1 MDTEKG
7 LFGEF
12 GGAEVPEGLKTVL
25 DEIAREF
32 ELAKK
37 DERFNKR
44 LDYLLEYYVGRP
56 TPLFLAENL
65 TRKLGG
71 AKIYLKREDL
81 NHTGAHKINNTL
93 GQALL
98 AKRMGRTRIIAETGA
113 GQHGVATAT
122 AAALMGLKCVV
133 YMGAKDAAKQPLN
146 VYRMELLGAK
156 VIRVETG
163 ARDLKAAVDEA
174 LGDLVANHKDTF
186 YVLGSAVGPYPYPGM
201 VKYFQQVIS
210 REIAVQSMKLEG
222 KAPDYVIA
230 CVGGGS
236 NAIGAFAEFIGK
248 PGTRLIGVEPGGI
261 GIETGYH
268 AAPLTDGKVGS
279 IHGFRTYVLLDEHGQ
294 VQTSHSI
301 ASGLNY
307 PGVGPEH
314 SYLKDSGKAEYVA
327 VTDFEALH
335 AFRKLS
341 KHEGIIP
348 AIESAHALAYAMK
361 IAPTLTKDKM
371 IVVNLSGR
379 GDKDMD
385 TVIRS
390 EQESLRLLEQI
401 DKTEKEG

>member
-1 MDTEKG
+1 MEQQG

-12 GGAEVPEGLKTVL
+12 GGAQVPEALAAVL
-25 DEIAREF
+25 ERIGREF
-32 ELAKK
+32 ENARNDADFNAELNYYLK
-37 DERFNKR
+37 D
-44 LDYLLEYYVGRP
+44 YVGRP
-56 TPLFLAENL
+56 SPLFLAANL

-71 AKIYLKREDL
+71 ARIYLKREDL

-98 AKRMGRTRIIAETGA
+98 AKRLGMKRVIAETGA

-122 AAALMGLKCVV
+122 AAALLGLKCVV
-133 YMGAKDAAKQPLN
+133 YMGSKDARKQALN
-146 VYRMELLGAK
+146 VHRMELLGAEVIK
-156 VIRVETG
+156 VDSG
-163 ARDLKAAVDEA
+163 NQDLKAAVDVA
-174 LGDLVANHKDTF
+174 LLDLMENWESTF
-186 YVLGSAVGPYPYPGM
+186 YIIGSAVGPYPYPGM
-201 VKYFQQVIS
+201 VKHFQSVIS
-210 REIAVQSMKLEG
+210 KEIALQSMDKEG
-222 KAPDYVIA
+222 RLPDYVIA

-236 NAIGAFAEFIGK
+236 NAIGAFAEFIGM
-248 PGTRLIGVEPGGI
+248 PEVRLVGVEPGGI
-261 GIETGYH
+261 GLDTPYH
-268 AAPLTDGKVGS
+268 AAPLASGSVGS
-279 IHGFRTYVLLDEHGQ
+279 LHGYRTYVMQDEAGNILN
-294 VQTSHSI
+294 SHSI

-314 SYLKDSGKAEYVA
+314 SYLKDSGQAEYVA

-361 IAPTLTKDKM
+361 LAPTLGKDKV

-385 TVIRS
+385 TILES
-390 EQESLRLLEQI
+390 EKESLQLMESM
-401 DKTEKEG
+401 EKAGR

>member
-1 MDTEKG
+1 MEEQKG

-12 GGAEVPEGLKTVL
+12 GGSFVPEQLEAVL
-25 DEIAREF
+25 ENIGREF
-32 ELAKK
+32 ESAIK
-37 DERFNKR
+37 DDDFNKD
-44 LDYLLEYYVGRP
+44 LNYYLKHYVGRP
-56 TPLFLAENL
+56 SPLYLAENI

-81 NHTGAHKINNTL
+81 NHTGAHKINNTI

-98 AKRMGRTRIIAETGA
+98 ARRMGHKRIIAETGA

-122 AAALMGLKCVV
+122 AAALFGMDCVI
-133 YMGAKDAAKQPLN
+133 YMGEKDVLKQPLN

-156 VIRVETG
+156 VITVTNG

-174 LGDLVANHKDTF
+174 LMDLVQNSESTF
-186 YVLGSAVGPYPYPGM
+186 YVLGSAVGPYPYPQI
-201 VKYFQQVIS
+201 VKHFQSIIS
-210 REIAVQSMKLEG
+210 EEIAVQILEQENRY
-222 KAPDYVIA
+222 PDYVIA

-236 NAIGAFAEFIGK
+236 NAIGAFAKFIGNK
-248 PGTRLIGVEPGGI
+248 EVKLIGVEPGGI
-261 GIETGYH
+261 GMETGLH
-268 AAPLTDGKVGS
+268 AAPLTEGKVGV
-279 IHGFRTYVLLDEHGQ
+279 IHGFKTYVMLDDENEIL
-294 VQTSHSI
+294 TSHSI

-314 SYLKDSGKAEYVA
+314 SYMKDAGLAEYFA

-361 IAPTLTKDKM
+361 LAPSLSKEKL

-379 GDKDMD
+379 GDKDLD
-385 TVIRS
+385 TIINS
-390 EQESLRLLEQI
+390 EKISMEMLDNLN
-401 DKTEKEG
+401 KAGK